1 MNTGRSGA
9 GSPAPPERKWRNTR
23 TVVVANAAAG
33 TFQRDPEAQGRLKQA
48 LDARFP
54 EADVFSVP
62 PVAVNEEIRR
72 AIQNRAELIL
82 VAGGDGTINAAANLL
97 AGTGIALGVLP
108 GGTFNYIPTDM
119 GVPVPLKA
127 AVEALAEGMIRPV
140 DLSEVNGRFFL
151 HNAALGIHPHAVE
164 RRERYRREWK
174 INKAIAVSYALLEAV
189 WNPPLLE
196 GHLHSRERA
205 EFIRAP
211 FVFVGNN
218 TYETA
223 PFAFIQRKS
232 LNDGQLSVFY
242 AHRVPPLT
250 LFLMAFRTLW
260 KRRLKE
266 VPELKRIQTRSMTI
280 NSRKKK
286 LKVLL
291 DGELIRMKPPLKFR
305 VRPGLLR
312 ALIPPANRKP
322 PAAAEME

>member
-1 MNTGRSGA
+1 MSEPSR
-9 GSPAPPERKWRNTR
+9 WRGKR
-23 TVVVANAAAG
+23 VVAAVNAAAG
-33 TFQRDPEAQGRLKQA
+33 FFQNNSEAETRLDDILRAHFPGIEVLWLSPDRITPE
-48 LDARFP
+48 
-54 EADVFSVP
+54 V
-62 PVAVNEEIRR
+62 RR
-72 AIQNRAELIL
+72 AIQNDVDLIL
-82 VAGGDGTINAAANLL
+82 VAGGDGTTNAVANLL
-97 AGTGIALGVLP
+97 AGADVALGVLP
-108 GGTFNYIPTDM
+108 GGTFNYITKDM
-119 GVPVPLKA
+119 GVPEPMEA

-151 HNAALGIHPHAVE
+151 HNAALGIHPHAVD
-164 RRERYRREWK
+164 RRERYREEWG
-174 INKAIAVSYALLEAV
+174 INKAVAVSYALLEAV
-189 WNPPLLE
+189 WKPPLLE

-242 AHRVPPLT
+242 AHRVPPFT
-250 LFLMAFRTLW
+250 LFLMAFRTLL

-280 NSRKKK
+280 DSRKKK

-291 DGELIRMKPPLKFR
+291 DGELIRMKPPLEFR

-322 PAAAEME
+322 PAAAEVK

>member
-1 MNTGRSGA
+1 MSEASR
-9 GSPAPPERKWRNTR
+9 WRGKR
-23 TVVVANAAAG
+23 VVATVNAAAG
-33 TFQRDPEAQGRLKQA
+33 FFQNNSEAENRLGDILRAHFPGIEVLWLSPDRIAPE
-48 LDARFP
+48 
-54 EADVFSVP
+54 V
-62 PVAVNEEIRR
+62 RR
-72 AIQNRAELIL
+72 AIQNGADLVL
-82 VAGGDGTINAAANLL
+82 VAGGDGTTNAVANLL
-97 AGTGIALGVLP
+97 AGADVALGVLP
-108 GGTFNYIPTDM
+108 GGTFNYVAKDM
-119 GVPVPLKA
+119 GVPEPMET

-164 RRERYRREWK
+164 RRERYREEWG
-174 INKAIAVSYALLEAV
+174 IGKAIAVTYALLEAI

-242 AHRVPPLT
+242 AQRVPPAT
-250 LFLMAFRTLW
+250 LFLMAFRTLL

-266 VPELKRIQTRSMTI
+266 VPELERIQTRSMTI
-280 NSRKKK
+280 DSRKKK

-291 DGELIRMKPPLKFR
+291 DGELIRMKPPLEFR

-312 ALIPPANRKP
+312 ALIPPAARKP
-322 PAAAEME
+322 PAAADVG

>member
-1 MNTGRSGA
+1 LTTGSAGA
-9 GSPAPPERKWRNTR
+9 GSIVPPERKWRDTR
-23 TVVVANAAAG
+23 TVAVLNSAAG
-33 TFQRDPEAQGRLKQA
+33 TFRRDPEAQDRLKQA
-48 LDARFP
+48 LGSRFP
-54 EADVFSVP
+54 DASIFPVP
-62 PVAVNEEIRR
+62 PAAVSGEIRR
-72 AIQNRAELIL
+72 AIQDGAELIL

-108 GGTFNYIPTDM
+108 GGTFNYIPKDM
-119 GVPVPLKA
+119 GVPEPMDA
-127 AVEALAEGMIRPV
+127 AVEALAAGMIRPV

-250 LFLMAFRTLW
+250 LFLMAFRTLL

-280 NSRKKK
+280 DSRKKK

-291 DGELIRMKPPLKFR
+291 DGELIRMKPPLEFR

-312 ALIPPANRKP
+312 ALIPPADRKP
-322 PAAAEME
+322 PAAAELK